1 MENKLADIRRTN
13 ETLMVEKGDTMNR
26 LAQAL
31 EESQAQCRNLMAT
44 NNAQQIMQLQ
54 AQIKVLMQEKE
65 EMQKMIQELQV
76 FKALIYICKTASI
89 HCVYSEICL
98 ECIRFILQLIIYLQ
112 NKLEMAKSDAAQYDS
127 LLATTLEEESDSI
140 RQMKLGDF
148 HNKSKSKPYDDITNK
163 LKGELQR

>member
-44 NNAQQIMQLQ
+44 NNAQQVMQLQ

-76 FKALIYICKTASI
+76 FKALIYI
-89 HCVYSEICL
+89 
-98 ECIRFILQLIIYLQ
+98 
-112 NKLEMAKSDAAQYDS
+112 
-127 LLATTLEEESDSI
+127 
-140 RQMKLGDF
+140 
-148 HNKSKSKPYDDITNK
+148 
-163 LKGELQR
+163 